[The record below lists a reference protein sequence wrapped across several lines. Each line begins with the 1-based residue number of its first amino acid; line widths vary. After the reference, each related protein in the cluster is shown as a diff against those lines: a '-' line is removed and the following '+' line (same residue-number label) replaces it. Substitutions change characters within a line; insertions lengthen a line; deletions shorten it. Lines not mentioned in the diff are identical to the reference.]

1 MKQRFALGFGNNLDY
16 EVVWDSAVLE
26 RLIVEHDIRES
37 DLEHWGRVDSERDV
51 VIAILGFMRSGRGG
65 ERFVSSPMVVEG
77 FATYFDK
84 RVTLGGTGVRAAI
97 AMSRIGHPS
106 VLHLVT
112 VNEAVRALLPAASEF
127 VCSNDRETVYPHLIV
142 QFDRGATVEAN
153 DIAITA
159 EQPNRVIFHSDL
171 DNIHMELSEDFRAS
185 ARGAR
190 ALLISGFNAMQSES
204 LLADRLRY
212 VASLVRDLEA
222 GTYVYYEDAG
232 YYSEHLRNLVLR
244 TLRGSIDIVGMNEDE
259 LGEHR
264 GRSVDI
270 ADPGDVL
277 DAVRDVHA
285 RLGVPYVVVHSRS
298 WAAAY
303 GEGSAALRE
312 ALESGVAM
320 ATTRFCLGDDY
331 TAADYWA
338 TRALPPSE
346 EGAAFATA
354 INHAGSG
361 TICCVPVPHVGRAT
375 GVTIGLGDAFVGGCL
390 PFLPERHEFVTVRR
404 ASDCRSGPTAPDGG
418 DLL

>member
-1 MKQRFALGFGNNLDY
+1 MQRFALGFGNNLDY
-16 EVVWDSAVLE
+16 ELVWDSAVLE
-26 RLIVEHDIRES
+26 RLIVEHDIREG
-37 DLEHWGRVDSERDV
+37 DLDQCGRVDSERDV
-51 VIAILGFMRSGRGG
+51 VVAILGFMRSGRGG
-65 ERFVSSPMVVEG
+65 ERFVSSPMVVEA
-77 FATYFDK
+77 FATFFAK
-84 RVTLGGTGVRAAI
+84 RITLGGTGVRAAI

-112 VNEAVRALLPAASEF
+112 LNDGVRGLLPSASEF

-153 DIAITA
+153 GVAIVA
-159 EQPNRVIFHSDL
+159 PQPNRIIFHSDL
-171 DNIHMELSEDFRAS
+171 DNIHMALSEDFAVA
-185 ARGAR
+185 ARDAR

-204 LLADRLRY
+204 LLADRLRI
-212 VASLVRDLEA
+212 VANVVRHLRD
-222 GTYVYYEDAG
+222 GTPVYYEDAG
-232 YYSEHLRNLVLR
+232 YYSEHLRTLVLQ

-270 ADPGDVL
+270 TDPRDVL
-277 DAVRDVHA
+277 DALKDVHA
-285 RLGVPYVVVHSRS
+285 RLGVPNVVVHSRA

-331 TAADYWA
+331 TASDYWA
-338 TRALPPSE
+338 TRALQPSDDGE
-346 EGAAFATA
+346 ALARS
-354 INHAGSG
+354 INRSG
-361 TICCVPVPHVGRAT
+361 GELICCVSVPHVHRAT

-390 PFLPERHEFVTVRR
+390 PYLPERGSGGWVRR
-404 ASDCRSGPTAPDGG
+404 AGDHAGHEPGASGV
-418 DLL
+418 